1 MFLVDNACFSWYRLF
16 CRSFAFGPFE
26 LVEFLWYDVSL
37 TWMIEFRWIIW
48 LCWCLHKMELNF
60 LKFWLMFLGGLRLSV
75 VHSLFIAFLALSGC
89 SIICWIFKRAF
100 GCFWLFEA
108 FVNHVELVWW
118 CAVLGEWQVFSS
130 WSLTIF
136 TCIRCFSWWKSC
148 IFIPILSYSCY
159 CYFAGCAR
167 GDAKSPGFNFSW
179 DVDNNSSFWSG
190 SIICWLP
197 SKAVVRD
204 ILASLFPSSAG

>member
-1 MFLVDNACFSWYRLF
+1 MICLQQTGTMLFLVVIACFSLFRPF
-16 CRSFAFGPFE
+16 CRAFAFCPFE
-26 LVEFLWYDVSL
+26 LVEFLWCDVSF
-37 TWMIEFRWIIW
+37 TWRIESD
-48 LCWCLHKMELNF
+48 CADPCL
-60 LKFWLMFLGGLRLSV
+60 
-75 VHSLFIAFLALSGC
+75 
-89 SIICWIFKRAF
+89 FK
-100 GCFWLFEA
+100 G

-167 GDAKSPGFNFSW
+167 GDAKSPGFDFSW

-197 SKAVVRD
+197 SKAVVRN
-204 ILASLFPSSAG
+204 I